1 MVKVSR
7 EEFAEVLYYWVM
19 KDLREKKIK
28 ETASSLQFEIKSD
41 EDYDTVFRELLI
53 LNMYLAVTA
62 AERVFEDEEKRNGC
76 LDLLHRLVFDRHYGE
91 TGVTFGDWMIW
102 MGTRYLEY
110 QQALESD
117 SKHPPGPL
125 WEISKMVNKRLFGEI
140 KEDPFIQASIG
151 EHIVLNLK
159 HLTHLICE
167 YDIE

>member
-7 EEFAEVLYYWVM
+7 EEFAGVLYYWVT

-28 ETASSLQFEIKSD
+28 ETASSLDFKIKSD

-53 LNMYLAVTA
+53 LNMYLAVRA
-62 AERVFEDEEKRNGC
+62 AEGVLEDEEKRNGC
-76 LDLLHRLVFDRHYGE
+76 LDLLHHLIFDRHYRE

-117 SKHPPGPL
+117 PKRTPGPL
-125 WEISKMVNKRLFGEI
+125 WAISKMVNNRLFGEI
-140 KEDPFIQASIG
+140 KEDAFIQVSIG
-151 EHIVLNLK
+151 GYVALNLE
-159 HLTHLICE
+159 HLTHLIHE